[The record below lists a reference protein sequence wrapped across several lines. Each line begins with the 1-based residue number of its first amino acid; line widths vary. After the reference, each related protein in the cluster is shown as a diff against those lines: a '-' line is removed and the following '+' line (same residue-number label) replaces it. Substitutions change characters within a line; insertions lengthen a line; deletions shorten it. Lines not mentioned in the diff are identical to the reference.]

1 MTRHVLTGIDG
12 SPQSEAAAL
21 WAAAEAHRRG
31 CALRLLH
38 AWPWLDAGDENRAQP
53 GDLRPRA
60 LDALRAIADRIR
72 HDHPD
77 LPVEAE
83 VISDDPVDGLLCA
96 AKGRE
101 LLVLG
106 SRGLG
111 GFAGL
116 LVGSVGL
123 ALAASAPIPTVL
135 VRSGQAPAEL
145 PASAGAA
152 REVLVGLDG
161 REPAEAVV
169 GFAAAEAELRGC
181 RLRVVHG
188 WDPVPIMPFGGLTP
202 PLLNPAEQQAAEAA
216 LISPVLTAL
225 RAKHPGLDIVED
237 LRLGGGAQA
246 LLDASTHADLVV
258 IGRRER
264 RHPVGPRLGP
274 VAHAVLH
281 HCGAPVAVVP
291 HA

>member
-1 MTRHVLTGIDG
+1 MTRCVLIGIDG

-21 WAAAEAHRRG
+21 WAAAEARRRG

-38 AWPWLDAGDENRAQP
+38 AWPWLDAGNENVSRP

-60 LDALRAIADRIR
+60 LDALRGIGDRIR

-77 LPVEAE
+77 LPVDAA
-83 VISDDPVDGLLCA
+83 VISDDPVDGLIAA
-96 AKGRE
+96 AKGQE

-123 ALAASAPIPTVL
+123 AVAAGTSIPTVL
-135 VRSGQAPAEL
+135 VRSGQAPAER
-145 PASAGAA
+145 PAAVDTT

-161 REPAEAVV
+161 REPGDTVVEFAV
-169 GFAAAEAELRGC
+169 AEAELRGC

-188 WDPVPIMPFGGLTP
+188 WDLVPAWAYGGLMP
-202 PLLNPAEQQAAEAA
+202 PQVDPVEQEAAETA
-216 LISPVLTAL
+216 LISPVLTGL
-225 RAKHPGLDIVED
+225 RAKHPGIDIVED
-237 LRLGGGAQA
+237 IRLGGGARA
-246 LLDASTHADLVV
+246 LLEASTRADLVV
-258 IGRRER
+258 VGRWEH
-264 RHPVGPRLGP
+264 RHRLGPRLGP
-274 VAHAVLH
+274 VTHAVLH
-281 HCGAPVAVVP
+281 HCAAPVVVVP
-291 HA
+291 HP